1 MRNLLQLTEIFPATG
16 KVQMALAAK
25 ELRIS

>member
-1 MRNLLQLTEIFPATG
+1 MQNLLQLTEIFAATG
-16 KVQMALAAK
+16 KVQMALTAK